1 LSGFADGKLA
11 MTFCTETLNVI
22 AQNLAIGFSE
32 QKMAI
37 R

>member
-1 LSGFADGKLA
+1 
-11 MTFCTETLNVI
+11 MTFCTETMNVI
-22 AQNLAIGFSE
+22 AQNLAIDFSE